1 MCPPSRSV
9 VPSLCTRVQAN
20 TVPDSCAPV
29 HTSDSQFDSL
39 PKLSSGRHRAS
50 RGAAGSR
57 RPASWRKSG
66 YQALRNVH
74 DMRVCTRYAI
84 RQTRR
89 LRAPRTLALG
99 RARPPLECAR
109 PLIAGRANHPI
120 ASGAAIALCPGPMG
134 QAPSNNSCE
143 LRLLGVFVRL
153 PTRKPGPKRMG
164 GPCGFGPSLQRL
176 SGLTDAVSWAEVCI
190 RPISTQLTRARGRK
204 VASSTPQLQAQ
215 KAP

>member
-134 QAPSNNSCE
+134 QAPSNHSYG

-153 PTRKPGPKRMG
+153 PTRNPARSVWGAMWFRAESSAIIRLDRCSVMG
-164 GPCGFGPSLQRL
+164 RSVYQ
-176 SGLTDAVSWAEVCI
+176 A
-190 RPISTQLTRARGRK
+190 ISTQLTRARGRK
-204 VASSTPQLQAQ
+204 VASSTPQLQVQ